1 MCGIVGIKSRKEN
14 VCLSI
19 YNALTVLQHRGQDAA
34 GMAVADTDGF
44 LKMHKDNGLVRD
56 VFSEE
61 QMHRLSGHVGIG
73 HVRYPT
79 AGTMKNAEAQPFYVN
94 SPFGIVL
101 VHNGNLVNTTKLREE
116 LYAEDKRHVNTQS
129 DTEVLINI
137 FASALEN
144 NLNGEL
150 DNECIAKAVEEVH
163 SRVVGAYSVIAIIL
177 GYGLVA
183 FRDPNGIRPLIVGSK
198 DDGTHMVASES
209 VSLECLGYKVDRD
222 IEPGE
227 TIIINKDGEIDAW
240 RYSGEIKRTPCIF
253 EYVYL
258 ARPDSTIE
266 NINVYESRLSMGR
279 YLARKIKSTLSK
291 DELDK
296 IDVVIPIPDTSKTST
311 VPLSLELNKELKEGF
326 VKNRYIGRTFIMP
339 GQKIRKKS
347 VRQKLNTI
355 DIEFKNKNV
364 LLIDDSI
371 VRGTTSKQII
381 EMARH
386 AGAKK
391 VFFAS
396 AAPPVK
402 YPNVYGIDMP
412 ATSELIAS
420 NKSDEDLSAY
430 IGSDWLIYQSLDD
443 LIEAVRFE
451 ESEVNDFDTSCF
463 SGEYVTNDI
472 TEKYLQRIELKRND
486 AAMEKKENE
495 RKQIDIQDP
504 TKILN

>member
-34 GMAVADTDGF
+34 GMAVADADGF

-101 VHNGNLVNTTKLREE
+101 VHNGNLVNTTKLRQE

-240 RYSGEIKRTPCIF
+240 RYSGEIRRTPCIF

-371 VRGTTSKQII
+371 VRGNTSKQIVQ
-381 EMARH
+381 MARN

-391 VFFAS
+391 VYFAS
-396 AAPPVK
+396 AAPPIK
-402 YPNVYGIDMP
+402 FPNVYGIDMP
-412 ATSELIAS
+412 FVDELVAHDRTIEEIC
-420 NKSDEDLSAY
+420 KE
-430 IGSDWLIYQSLDD
+430 IGADKLIYQD
-443 LIEAVRFE
+443 LEDLVSAVKE
-451 ESEVNDFDTSCF
+451 GNPLIDEFDTSCF
-463 SGEYVTNDI
+463 SGEYVTKGVDNQF
-472 TEKYLQRIELKRND
+472 LQNLSKTRQRSDL
-486 AAMEKKENE
+486 
-495 RKQIDIQDP
+495 
-504 TKILN
+504 

>member
-34 GMAVADTDGF
+34 GMAVADINGF

-101 VHNGNLVNTTKLREE
+101 VHNGNLVNTETLRDE
-116 LYAEDKRHVNTQS
+116 LYDDDKRHINTQS
-129 DTEVLINI
+129 DTEVLINV

-150 DNECIAKAVEEVH
+150 DNICISKAVEEVH

-177 GYGLVA
+177 GYGMVA
-183 FRDPNGIRPLIVGSK
+183 FRDPNGIRPLIIGSK

-222 IEPGE
+222 VDPGE
-227 TIIINKDGEIDAW
+227 TIIINSEGEIEACKH
-240 RYSGEIKRTPCIF
+240 SGETKRTPCIF

-279 YLARKIKSTLSK
+279 YLANKIKSTLSK
-291 DELDK
+291 EELEE

-311 VPLSLELNKELKEGF
+311 VPLSIELNKELKEGF

-371 VRGTTSKQII
+371 VRGNTSKQIVQ
-381 EMARH
+381 MARN

-391 VFFAS
+391 VYFAS
-396 AAPPVK
+396 AAPPIK
-402 YPNVYGIDMP
+402 FPNVYGIDMP
-412 ATSELIAS
+412 FVDELVAHDRTV
-420 NKSDEDLSAY
+420 DEICME
-430 IGSDWLIYQSLDD
+430 IGADKLIYQD
-443 LIEAVRFE
+443 LEDLVSAVKE
-451 ESEVNDFDTSCF
+451 GNPLIDEFDTSCF
-463 SGEYVTNDI
+463 SGEYVTKGVDSQFLDNLSK
-472 TEKYLQRIELKRND
+472 TRLRSEL
-486 AAMEKKENE
+486 
-495 RKQIDIQDP
+495 
-504 TKILN
+504 

>member
-34 GMAVADTDGF
+34 GMAVVDTNGF

-61 QMHRLSGHVGIG
+61 QMHRLSGYVGIG

-101 VHNGNLVNTTKLREE
+101 VHNGNLVNTSKLRDE
-116 LYAEDKRHVNTQS
+116 LYNQDKRHVNTQS
-129 DTEVLINI
+129 DTEVLINV

-144 NLNGEL
+144 NLDGEL
-150 DNECIAKAVEEVH
+150 DNECISKAVKEVH
-163 SRVVGAYSVIAIIL
+163 GRVVGAYSVIAIII
-177 GYGLVA
+177 GYGMVA
-183 FRDPNGIRPLIVGSK
+183 FRDPNGIRPLIIGSK

-222 IEPGE
+222 VDPGE
-227 TIIINKDGEIDAW
+227 TIIINREGDIDAW
-240 RYSGEIKRTPCIF
+240 KYSGEIKMTPCIF

-279 YLARKIKSTLSK
+279 YLAKKIKSTLSP
-291 DELDK
+291 DELEK
-296 IDVVIPIPDTSKTST
+296 IDVVMPIPDTSKTST
-311 VPLSLELNKELKEGF
+311 VPLSIELKKELKEGF

-371 VRGTTSKQII
+371 VRGNTSKQII
-381 EMARH
+381 QMARN
-386 AGAKK
+386 AGANK
-391 VFFAS
+391 VYFAS
-396 AAPPVK
+396 AAPPIK
-402 YPNVYGIDMP
+402 FPNVYGIDMP
-412 ATSELIAS
+412 FVDELVAHNRTIEEIC
-420 NKSDEDLSAY
+420 KE
-430 IGSDWLIYQSLDD
+430 IGADKLIYQDLDD
-443 LIEAVRFE
+443 LVSAVKE
-451 ESEVNDFDTSCF
+451 GNPLIDEFDTSCF
-463 SGEYVTNDI
+463 SGKYVTKGVDSQF
-472 TEKYLQRIELKRND
+472 L
-486 AAMEKKENE
+486 ENLS
-495 RKQIDIQDP
+495 RTRLRSD
-504 TKILN
+504 L

>member
-34 GMAVADTDGF
+34 GMAVADTNGF

-101 VHNGNLVNTTKLREE
+101 VHNGNLVNTVTLREE

-240 RYSGEIKRTPCIF
+240 RYSGEIRRTPCIF

-311 VPLSLELNKELKEGF
+311 VPLSIELNKELKEGF

-371 VRGTTSKQII
+371 VRGNTSKQIVQ
-381 EMARH
+381 MARN
-386 AGAKK
+386 AGANK
-391 VFFAS
+391 VYFAS
-396 AAPPVK
+396 AAPPIK
-402 YPNVYGIDMP
+402 FPNVYGIDMP
-412 ATSELIAS
+412 FVDELVAHDRTIEEIC
-420 NKSDEDLSAY
+420 KE
-430 IGSDWLIYQSLDD
+430 IGADKLIYQD
-443 LIEAVRFE
+443 LEDLVSAVKE
-451 ESEVNDFDTSCF
+451 GNPSIDEFDTSCF
-463 SGEYVTNDI
+463 SGEYVTKGVDSQF
-472 TEKYLQRIELKRND
+472 LQNLSKTRQRSDL
-486 AAMEKKENE
+486 
-495 RKQIDIQDP
+495 
-504 TKILN
+504 

>member
-34 GMAVADTDGF
+34 GMAVADTNGF

-101 VHNGNLVNTTKLREE
+101 VHNGNLVNTVTLREE

-240 RYSGEIKRTPCIF
+240 KYSGEIRRTPCIF
-253 EYVYL
+253 EYVYF
-258 ARPDSTIE
+258 ARPDSVIDG
-266 NINVYESRLSMGR
+266 ISVYQARLNQGQR
-279 YLARKIKSTLSK
+279 LAERLLEQWP
-291 DELDK
+291 DHD
-296 IDVVIPIPDTSKTST
+296 IDAVIPIPDSGRIAALQMAKA
-311 VPLSLELNKELKEGF
+311 LELPYREGF
-326 VKNRYIGRTFIMP
+326 VKNRYVGRTFIMP
-339 GQKIRKKS
+339 GQALREKS
-347 VRQKLNTI
+347 VRRKLNAI
-355 DIEFKNKNV
+355 EHEFKGKNV
-364 LLIDDSI
+364 LLVDDSI
-371 VRGTTSKQII
+371 VRGTTSAQII
-381 EMARH
+381 EMAREV
-386 AGAKK
+386 GAAK
-391 VFFAS
+391 VYFAS
-396 AAPPVK
+396 AAPPVRH
-402 YPNVYGIDMP
+402 PNVYGIDMP
-412 ATSELIAS
+412 AVEEFIA
-420 NKSDEDLSAY
+420 NGKSVEEIGEVIGADRLFYQTLEDLVDVTWNDRAG
-430 IGSDWLIYQSLDD
+430 ID
-443 LIEAVRFE
+443 RFD
-451 ESEVNDFDTSCF
+451 SSCF
-463 SGEYVTNDI
+463 DGEYVTGDIDEDYLSRLEKERSDASKNQSDFDEEGIGLHND
-472 TEKYLQRIELKRND
+472 E
-486 AAMEKKENE
+486 EN
-495 RKQIDIQDP
+495 
-504 TKILN
+504 

>member
-34 GMAVADTDGF
+34 GMAVADTNGF

-101 VHNGNLVNTTKLREE
+101 VHNGNLVNTVTLREE

-240 RYSGEIKRTPCIF
+240 RYSGEIRRTPCIF

-311 VPLSLELNKELKEGF
+311 VPLSIELNKELKEGF

-371 VRGTTSKQII
+371 VRGNTSKQIVQ
-381 EMARH
+381 MARN

-391 VFFAS
+391 VYFAS
-396 AAPPVK
+396 AAPPIK
-402 YPNVYGIDMP
+402 FPNVYGIDMP
-412 ATSELIAS
+412 FVDELVAHDRTIEEIC
-420 NKSDEDLSAY
+420 KE
-430 IGSDWLIYQSLDD
+430 IGADKLIYQD
-443 LIEAVRFE
+443 LEDLVSAVKE
-451 ESEVNDFDTSCF
+451 GNPSIDEFDTSCF
-463 SGEYVTNDI
+463 SGEYVTKGVDSQF
-472 TEKYLQRIELKRND
+472 LQNLSKTRQRSDL
-486 AAMEKKENE
+486 
-495 RKQIDIQDP
+495 
-504 TKILN
+504 

>member
-34 GMAVADTDGF
+34 GMAVADTNGF

-101 VHNGNLVNTTKLREE
+101 VHNGNLVNTATLREE

-144 NLNGEL
+144 NLNGDL

-163 SRVVGAYSVIAIIL
+163 SRVVGAYSVIAIVL

-240 RYSGEIKRTPCIF
+240 RYSGEIRRTPCIF

-311 VPLSLELNKELKEGF
+311 VPLSIELNKELKEGF

-371 VRGTTSKQII
+371 VRGNTSKQIVQ
-381 EMARH
+381 MARN

-391 VFFAS
+391 VYFAS
-396 AAPPVK
+396 AAPPIK
-402 YPNVYGIDMP
+402 FPNVYGIDMP
-412 ATSELIAS
+412 FVDELVAHDRTIEEIC
-420 NKSDEDLSAY
+420 KE
-430 IGSDWLIYQSLDD
+430 IGADKLIYQD
-443 LIEAVRFE
+443 LEDLVSAVKE
-451 ESEVNDFDTSCF
+451 GNPSIDEFDTSCF
-463 SGEYVTNDI
+463 SGEYVTKGVDSQF
-472 TEKYLQRIELKRND
+472 LQNLSKTRQRSDL
-486 AAMEKKENE
+486 
-495 RKQIDIQDP
+495 
-504 TKILN
+504 

>member
-34 GMAVADTDGF
+34 GMAVADADGF

-101 VHNGNLVNTTKLREE
+101 VHNGNLVNTTKLRQE
-116 LYAEDKRHVNTQS
+116 LYTEDKRHVNTQS

-240 RYSGEIKRTPCIF
+240 RYSGEIRRTPCIF

-371 VRGTTSKQII
+371 VRGNTSKQIVQ
-381 EMARH
+381 MARN

-391 VFFAS
+391 VYFAS
-396 AAPPVK
+396 AAPPIK
-402 YPNVYGIDMP
+402 FPNVYGIDMP
-412 ATSELIAS
+412 FVDELVAHDRTIEEIC
-420 NKSDEDLSAY
+420 KE
-430 IGSDWLIYQSLDD
+430 IGADKLIYQD
-443 LIEAVRFE
+443 LEDLVSAVKE
-451 ESEVNDFDTSCF
+451 GNPLIDEFDTSCF
-463 SGEYVTNDI
+463 SGEYVTKGVDNQF
-472 TEKYLQRIELKRND
+472 LQNLSKTRQRSDL
-486 AAMEKKENE
+486 
-495 RKQIDIQDP
+495 
-504 TKILN
+504 

>member
-34 GMAVADTDGF
+34 GMAVADTNGF

-101 VHNGNLVNTTKLREE
+101 VHNGNLVNTVTLREE

-150 DNECIAKAVEEVH
+150 DNECVAKAVEEVH

-240 RYSGEIKRTPCIF
+240 RYSGEIRRTPCIF

-311 VPLSLELNKELKEGF
+311 VPLSIELNKELKEGF

-371 VRGTTSKQII
+371 VRGNTSKQIVQ
-381 EMARH
+381 MARN
-386 AGAKK
+386 AGANK
-391 VFFAS
+391 VYFAS
-396 AAPPVK
+396 AAPPIK
-402 YPNVYGIDMP
+402 FPNVYGIDMP
-412 ATSELIAS
+412 FVDELVAHDRTIEEIC
-420 NKSDEDLSAY
+420 KE
-430 IGSDWLIYQSLDD
+430 IGADKLIYQD
-443 LIEAVRFE
+443 LEDLVSAVKE
-451 ESEVNDFDTSCF
+451 GNPSIDEFDTSCF
-463 SGEYVTNDI
+463 SGEYVTKGVDSQF
-472 TEKYLQRIELKRND
+472 LQNLSKTRQRSDL
-486 AAMEKKENE
+486 
-495 RKQIDIQDP
+495 
-504 TKILN
+504 